1 VQNVDA
7 MLLAVGCYR
16 YVQPTSE
23 TTIWSSFYAE
33 TLTCTPQNWKLSTA
47 DFVTIRRYAVI
58 ADDETILRAEST
70 LMRYDETVSKLSC
83 PIRLWRKR

>member
-7 MLLAVGCYR
+7 MLLAVGCHR

-33 TLTCTPQNWKLSTA
+33 ILTCTSQDGKLSTA
-47 DFVTIRRYAVI
+47 DFVTFKHYAVI
-58 ADDETILRAEST
+58 ADDETILRAESN
-70 LMRYDETVSKLSC
+70 LLS
-83 PIRLWRKR
+83 RR